1 MRPHAHA
8 HMRARAP
15 TLPSLTHSLNH
26 PLTVGIFVIHRSNI
40 LGFSLVWQ
48 AYTFAEVAATMSA
61 EEAEALMEFDTD
73 GDGLLEEHEVR
84 MCVHARLQAHA
95 CARV

>member
-1 MRPHAHA
+1 
-8 HMRARAP
+8 
-15 TLPSLTHSLNH
+15 
-26 PLTVGIFVIHRSNI
+26 
-40 LGFSLVWQ
+40 
-48 AYTFAEVAATMSA
+48 MSA